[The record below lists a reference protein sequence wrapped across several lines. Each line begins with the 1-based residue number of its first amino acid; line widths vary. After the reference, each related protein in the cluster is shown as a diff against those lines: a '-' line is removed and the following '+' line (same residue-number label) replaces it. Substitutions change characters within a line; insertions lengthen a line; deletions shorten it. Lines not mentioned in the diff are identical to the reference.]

1 MISNM
6 IEKNII
12 TAEKNVIVEDK
23 SQNYKINSD
32 FISYDRNEEIIFTK
46 NKSKAISLND
56 NIEISANDFQYDK
69 KKILLQQKKCNRWR

>member
-1 MISNM
+1 M
-6 IEKNII
+6 IEKILQQKKCN
-12 TAEKNVIVEDK
+12 VEDK

-56 NIEISANDFQYDK
+56 NIEISANDFQYDREK
-69 KKILLQQKKCNRWR
+69 NITAEKM